1 MDLIRD
7 VLDKLVKDRNGRLM
21 GRVDGIVLEPREG
34 LPPRVSALEIG
45 PKVLGDRLHPTLGR
59 WIAALEHALGIE
71 AGRPIRIA
79 FGDVIEIG
87 TEVIVDLSIG
97 ETAAGHVEKLLRAW
111 IGRIP
116 GAG

>member
-7 VLDKLVKDRNGRLM
+7 VLDKEVKDRNGRLM

-34 LPPRVSALEIG
+34 MPPRVSALEIG
-45 PKVLGDRLHPTLGR
+45 PEVLGYRLHPALGR
-59 WIAALEHALGIE
+59 WIAALEQAFGIDE
-71 AGRPIRIA
+71 GRPIRIA

-87 TEVIVDLSIG
+87 TDVIVDLSIG
-97 ETAAGHVEKLLRAW
+97 ETAAGQVEKRLRAW